1 MLQRK
6 YDYLDAIAP
15 LAGKPAE
22 RVEAGKRPSLH
33 VANDH
38 DAPVTSGARGLQSE
52 IGRVFAQETTWSV
65 RRTVAIGVVFHLGVF
80 CALGL
85 AAGGALAQF
94 GHH

>member
-15 LAGKPAE
+15 AKKPT
-22 RVEAGKRPSLH
+22 EARARPSLH

-38 DAPVTSGARGLQSE
+38 DAPVASAARSLQSE
-52 IGRVFAQETTWSV
+52 ISRVFAQETTWSV

-85 AAGGALAQF
+85 AAGGALSQF
-94 GHH
+94 AHH

>member
-6 YDYLDAIAP
+6 VDYLDAIAP
-15 LAGKPAE
+15 AP
-22 RVEAGKRPSLH
+22 EARKRPELH

-38 DAPVTSGARGLQSE
+38 DAPVASAARTLQSE
-52 IGRVFAQETTWSV
+52 IGRVFARENTWSV

-85 AAGGALAQF
+85 AAGGALSQFAQR
-94 GHH
+94 